1 MKKKFNTLVISGG
14 GVKGIAILG
23 SIQYL
28 EQQDMIQ
35 DIQKFIG
42 TSIGAI
48 ICVLISIGYSASD
61 IIIEMIRNKMLKNID
76 NYSIYNGIKGEGF
89 LNYSKFEKVLEKL
102 ILKQLEQLPTLGE
115 LYEKT
120 KKEIRIVTF
129 NYSKRTEVI
138 LSHENYPDLPVLN
151 ALHMSS
157 NVPFVFGNFKYENDF
172 FFDGFIT
179 SNFPINLIDM
189 EKDDSIAINA
199 LKESWKSDDDGS
211 ISSWKMFWNLF
222 ILPFYEIQILKNKEY
237 TKYCEIININLNEF
251 SFLNFQLSNKELL
264 DLFSVGYS
272 QTKIKFTEKN

>member
-1 MKKKFNTLVISGG
+1 MISGG
-14 GVKGIAILG
+14 GMKGFAILG

-28 EQQDMIQ
+28 EQQDIIQ

-61 IIIEMIRNKMLKNID
+61 IIIEIIGNKVLKNLD
-76 NYSIYNGIKGEGF
+76 NYSIYTGIRGEGF
-89 LNYSKFEKVLEKL
+89 LNYSKFEKILENLVLKKL
-102 ILKQLEQLPTLGE
+102 QKLPTLQE
-115 LYEKT
+115 LFEKT
-120 KKEIRIVTF
+120 KKDIKIVTF
-129 NYSKRTEVI
+129 NYSKRKEVI
-138 LSHENYPDLPVLN
+138 LSHENYPDLPVMD

-157 NVPFVFGNFKYENDF
+157 NVPFVFGNFKYEDEY

-179 SNFPINLIDM
+179 SNFPINIIDI
-189 EKDDSIAINA
+189 EKDNSIGINA
-199 LKESWKSDDDGS
+199 LKETWKSDDENG

-222 ILPFYEIQILKNKEY
+222 ILPFYEIQVLKNKEY
-237 TKYCEIININLNEF
+237 TENSKVININLNDF
-251 SFLNFQLSNKELL
+251 SFLNFKLSNKQLL